1 MLMGKFTRLSIFVLL
16 VSVFLTACVNKDY
29 KVLGDVD
36 WTVGAEMSI
45 LGPAAHTRIKLF
57 EPLPETFN
65 SFKFRVDGD
74 EVYISKQDTQRLGN
88 DITGHLKMY
97 PKGEF
102 DNTVDVTVDV
112 TGAGIISKT
121 IEYEFADIN
130 TNPNERLD
138 SILYRDGQ
146 EFKLTITSPVPFAE
160 GSKIVFKGDD
170 KGIGF
175 DPERYPD
182 NEIEYDIS
190 NGQTQ
195 IDIKVDM
202 SRAMIRFGGQNK
214 LRFKLTGKIYSTSPI
229 MSGSQIRFHTSF
241 VELKPRV
248 TFGYLGPQRV
258 IYENTKRIPFA
269 YTNDLEGTD
278 FFMPFYNPVIY
289 LNGVNSIG
297 IPAEYEIDYVG
308 LIYGPKEQ
316 RDTIF
321 ADFNGSRGTK
331 FILNYP
337 TPSEIEGL
345 SRENLINFNTPA
357 IEKLTQ
363 FRLDRDFGH
372 TERLFQVKGDT
383 LVYHYRIRPIEV
395 QGKNVA
401 YFFDDSKID
410 IYTDAQ
416 MNMRF
421 EGNPDNPEQ
430 NFFIDRFD
438 TVKVDFKGISIEDSK
453 VSLSDETIARIKL
466 DFINHLPVD
475 GVCDYWLI
483 DKNKQTIL
491 PSKAGSVTINA
502 APSNSDGVVTAD
514 AAEVN
519 AYIKFNYDE
528 FKTMT
533 QEGDAI
539 VLKYRVANKD
549 LKNVWFKSNDWI
561 DATAEVWAKGFIIYD
576 PSKKG
581 GGK

>member
-1 MLMGKFTRLSIFVLL
+1 MLMGKFTRSSFVVLIISVILS
-16 VSVFLTACVNKDY
+16 ACVNKDY

-74 EVYISKQDTQRLGN
+74 EVYLSKQDTQKLGN
-88 DITGHLKMY
+88 EITGHLKMY
-97 PKGEF
+97 PMGVFVNEAE
-102 DNTVDVTVDV
+102 VTVDASDV
-112 TGAGIISKT
+112 YKGSIDEVF
-121 IEYEFADIN
+121 EYDFSDIN

-138 SILYRDGQ
+138 SIMYKDGQ
-146 EFKLTITSPVPFAE
+146 ELVIDISSPVSFSY
-160 GSKIVFKGDD
+160 GSYLIIEGDD
-170 KGIGF
+170 KGIGL
-175 DPERYPD
+175 DPDKYPG
-182 NEIEYDIS
+182 NRIRYDI
-190 NGQTQ
+190 GGVTQ
-195 IDIKVDM
+195 IKLDL
-202 SRAMIRFGGQNK
+202 SRAMVRLNGGHTLKYRLVGNVQSA
-214 LRFKLTGKIYSTSPI
+214 TPI
-229 MSGSQIRFHTSF
+229 GQDTKVKFITDFNN
-241 VELKPRV
+241 LQPRV

-258 IYENTKRIPFA
+258 IYEKTKRIAFA
-269 YTNDLEGTD
+269 YTRDLEGTD
-278 FFMPFYNPVIY
+278 FFLPFYNPVIY

-308 LIYGPKEQ
+308 LVYGPKED
-316 RDTIF
+316 RDTVF
-321 ADFNGSRGTK
+321 ADFNGSKGTK

-372 TERLFQVKGDT
+372 TERLFQVNGDT

-453 VSLSDETIARIKL
+453 VSLSDETIARIKH